1 MEWIFTDNRFPVLFL
16 LVGKYHFQQ
25 LVAECF
31 CAAVV
36 EKQLRNNGLPV
47 SPRGDDKYIPICGT
61 MPFIAVPAGA
71 GNENAVWV
79 YPDQVCTVEY
89 MPNTKNSLRQAVFKG
104 FRTDMVTE
112 DID

>member
-1 MEWIFTDNRFPVLFL
+1 MDFCRTGGFLFYSPL
-16 LVGKYHFQQ
+16 SACIVFSSL
-25 LVAECF
+25 ECF

-47 SPRGDDKYIPICGT
+47 PPRGDDKYIPIYGT

-79 YPDQVCTVEY
+79 YPDQVCTMEY

-104 FRTDMVTE
+104 FRTDMVPE